1 MKVGD
6 KVWVNLDGKPQEVV
20 IDFLGN
26 QEIAFRANGEI
37 ESRCNNEVYAS
48 KKDAEAIIYSNKMV
62 AFCREVNRITGEVA
76 VYKIDAEVTDHLIQ
90 CLSLR
95 SRFNP
100 ELRYGITMVPSFEK
114 YRNDMEDIDV
124 MEQLA
129 DEHEIVLL

>member
-6 KVWVNLDGKPQEVV
+6 KVWVNLNGKPQEVV

-37 ESRCNNEVYAS
+37 KSRCNNEVYTS
-48 KKDAEAIIYSNKMV
+48 KKEAETIIYANKMV
-62 AFCREVNRITGEVA
+62 AFCREVNRTTGEVA

-90 CLSLR
+90 YLSIR

-100 ELRYGITMVPSFEK
+100 ELRYGVTMVPSFEK

>member
-6 KVWVNLDGKPQEVV
+6 KVWVNLNGKPQEVV

-37 ESRCNNEVYAS
+37 KSRCNNEVYAS
-48 KKDAEAIIYSNKMV
+48 KKEAETIIYANKMV
-62 AFCREVNRITGEVA
+62 AFCREVNRTTGEVA

-90 CLSLR
+90 YLSIR

-100 ELRYGITMVPSFEK
+100 ELRYGVTMVPSFEK

-129 DEHEIVLL
+129 DEYEIVLL

>member
-1 MKVGD
+1 M
-6 KVWVNLDGKPQEVV
+6 
-20 IDFLGN
+20 
-26 QEIAFRANGEI
+26 
-37 ESRCNNEVYAS
+37 
-48 KKDAEAIIYSNKMV
+48 
-62 AFCREVNRITGEVA
+62 A

-90 CLSLR
+90 YLSIR

-100 ELRYGITMVPSFEK
+100 ELRYGVTMVPSFEK

>member
-6 KVWVNLDGKPQEVV
+6 KVWVNLNGKPQEVV

-37 ESRCNNEVYAS
+37 KSRCNNEVYMS
-48 KKDAEAIIYSNKMV
+48 KKEAETIIYANKMV
-62 AFCREVNRITGEVA
+62 AFCREVNRTTGEVA

-90 CLSLR
+90 YLSIR

-100 ELRYGITMVPSFEK
+100 ELRYGVTMVPSFEK

>member
-6 KVWVNLDGKPQEVV
+6 KVWVNLNGKPQEVV

-37 ESRCNNEVYAS
+37 KSRCNNEVYAS
-48 KKDAEAIIYSNKMV
+48 KKEAEKIIYANKMV
-62 AFCREVNRITGEVA
+62 AFCREVNRTTGEVA

-90 CLSLR
+90 YLSIR

-100 ELRYGITMVPSFEK
+100 ELRYGVTMVPSFEK

>member
-6 KVWVNLDGKPQEVV
+6 KVWVNLNGKPQEVV

-26 QEIAFRANGEI
+26 QEIAVRANGEI
-37 ESRCNNEVYAS
+37 KSRCNNEVYAS
-48 KKDAEAIIYSNKMV
+48 KKEAETIIYANKMV
-62 AFCREVNRITGEVA
+62 AFCREVNRTTGEVA

-90 CLSLR
+90 YLSIR

-100 ELRYGITMVPSFEK
+100 ELRYGVTMVPSFEK